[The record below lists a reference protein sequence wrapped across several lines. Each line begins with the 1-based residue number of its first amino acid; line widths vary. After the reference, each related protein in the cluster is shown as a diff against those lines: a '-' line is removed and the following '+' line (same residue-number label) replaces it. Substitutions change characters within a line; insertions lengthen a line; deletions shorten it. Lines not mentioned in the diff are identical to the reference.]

1 MDLELIPIYLIT
13 SIPFFLIVYLLLKL
27 YNSHQL
33 KQKKLSQGIGRG
45 VAGFQTGVRRVAVPQ
60 EILDRIRRGE
70 EVSAEEIT
78 RAQEK
83 MATKSRDQSS
93 AGSDDD
99 ANRKSKTKPTSKI
112 FRIPATSV
120 VEALWSFYYCQ
131 IAWGSHCFL
140 LGFNGIYRK
149 ITEMQRLSVFERVEQ
164 LVENMRVDS
173 TPLNG
178 AWKSKGS

>member
-13 SIPFFLIVYLLLKL
+13 SIPFFLIVYLLLKI
-27 YNSHQL
+27 YNSYQL

-83 MATKSRDQSS
+83 MAMKSKDQSS
-93 AGSDDD
+93 TGSDDD
-99 ANRKSKTKPTSKI
+99 ANGKSKTKATSKVDEDWLPPSST
-112 FRIPATSV
+112 RRSKNSV
-120 VEALWSFYYCQ
+120 APRKAHAKWYKSNLLPSFVKH
-131 IAWGSHCFL
+131 SHMS
-140 LGFNGIYRK
+140 IS
-149 ITEMQRLSVFERVEQ
+149 I
-164 LVENMRVDS
+164 
-173 TPLNG
+173 
-178 AWKSKGS
+178 